1 MHECLWSVGVSMLR
15 GGQQPRR
22 SGRIGNY
29 HRKRLSESRAIMAN
43 PLVPDVSGDYRA
55 DTETPSDSD
64 EEDRGPVVEVKP
76 GAGFYFRWSDQR
88 C

>member
-1 MHECLWSVGVSMLR
+1 MLR
-15 GGQQPRR
+15 GGQQQLRH

-29 HRKRLSESRAIMAN
+29 HRKRLISESRAVMAN
-43 PLVPDVSGDYRA
+43 TLVRDVSGVYRA

-64 EEDRGPVVEVKP
+64 GVDDRSPVVEVKP
-76 GAGFYFRWSDQR
+76 AGAGFYFRWSDQR

>member
-1 MHECLWSVGVSMLR
+1 MLR
-15 GGQQPRR
+15 GGQLRR

-29 HRKRLSESRAIMAN
+29 HRKRLSESRAVMAN
-43 PLVPDVSGDYRA
+43 TLVRDVSGVYRA

-64 EEDRGPVVEVKP
+64 GEDRSLVVEVKP
-76 GAGFYFRWSDQR
+76 AGAGFYFRWSDQR

>member
-1 MHECLWSVGVSMLR
+1 MLR
-15 GGQQPRR
+15 GGQQLRR

-29 HRKRLSESRAIMAN
+29 HRKRLSESRAVMAN
-43 PLVPDVSGDYRA
+43 TLVRDVSGDYRA

-64 EEDRGPVVEVKP
+64 GVDDRSPVVEVKP
-76 GAGFYFRWSDQR
+76 AGAGFYFRWSDQR